1 MCPALFFIGAAPGR
15 VIFVRVRD
23 TFFPCVLEHFV
34 ALRHGVRQQ
43 GAVPFEMGV
52 VHQPVPQVQQ
62 VAVAQAQFFAH
73 AEGAL
78 PFEEAPQHHDDRAA
92 CPPGGLEGG
101 GRENIE
107 KCPAPVAPELDD
119 GPPGVFVGM
128 VVMAVA
134 LGTGQLAVVEKG
146 DQPIIA
152 LLLVH

>member
-1 MCPALFFIGAAPGR
+1 MCPALFFIGTAPGR

-23 TFFPCVLEHFV
+23 AFFPCVLEHFV
-34 ALRHGVRQQ
+34 ALRHSVRQQ

-52 VHQPVPQVQQ
+52 AHQSVAQVQQ
-62 VAVAQAQFFAH
+62 VAVAQAQFFAY
-73 AEGAL
+73 AEGTF
-78 PFEEAPQHHDDRAA
+78 PFEETPQYHDDRTA

-101 GRENIE
+101 GRKNVE

-128 VVMAVA
+128 VVVAVTF
-134 LGTGQLAVVEKG
+134 GTGQFAVVEKVN
-146 DQPIIA
+146 QPLIA